1 MKIDGHIIDLN
12 LLKEGDWVLDAGCRG
27 FSLMRSLGLKYNFI
41 CLDPDKTITLPND
54 IALPDGLSITKLEPM
69 DSVIIKEPTCMISFI
84 PAALMPTSGTANYCG
99 WSTGEGNYCYKD
111 KAPHYAE
118 IDYPVRA
125 VSIPELLE
133 KYPVDQFGLIKI
145 DIEGGEYDLLL
156 SIDRPVSRQICAEFH
171 QVCGHNPYGT
181 HQQYIDKLM
190 ASDFGQIYKIN
201 EFYEYEAIKDMYE
214 YSFIL
219 R

>member
-27 FSLMRSLGLKYNFI
+27 FSLWGSLGQKYNFI
-41 CLDPDKTITLPND
+41 CLDPDKTITPPATELFHSTSEFHFEN
-54 IALPDGLSITKLEPM
+54 
-69 DSVIIKEPTCMISFI
+69 
-84 PAALMPTSGTANYCG
+84 AALMPSSGTANYCG

-111 KAPHYAE
+111 KAPHYAD
-118 IDYPVRA
+118 IDYQVPA
-125 VSIPELLE
+125 VSIADLMQQ
-133 KYPVDQFGLIKI
+133 YRVDQFGLIKI

-156 SIDRPVSRQICAEFH
+156 SIDSPVARQICAEFH

-190 ASDFGQIYKIN
+190 DSAFGQIYKIN
-201 EFYEYEAIKDMYE
+201 EFYEYEAIKGMYE

-219 R
+219 K